1 MATVN
6 KSQGFGDDFEKLAK
20 AMRLD
25 KLAQIAANSIGKED
39 CGCKKRKESLNDPN
53 LLVNK
58 MFYKNKIQDGSK

>member
-1 MATVN
+1 MNSET

-25 KLAQIAANSIGKED
+25 KLAQMAAGAMGKED
-39 CGCKKRKESLNDPN
+39 CGCKGRKEDLNNPD

-58 MFYKNKIQDGSK
+58 VFYKNKNKDE